1 MDEWMDEIMMMMM
14 VDRNGHIDEGM
25 MIMVDRYG
33 DDDSDSGDDSD
44 SDEDGDSNDDEDG
57 DGNEIKVLFTTII
70 TLSTIYGIIIII
82 ISWSF
87 LQTSS
92 SLNLSR

>member
-1 MDEWMDEIMMMMM
+1 MSCYDD
-14 VDRNGHIDEGM
+14 DD
-25 MIMVDRYG
+25 DCDDDSDDDCDDDDDDC